1 MTKRRHTNLFEVLVC
16 QIRQNG
22 EANVIFGKPLSILP
36 KAELLKPLRNLLHL
50 GRHWMSLWRGDNLE
64 REHTRGRAE
73 SPSRLCA
80 LCLAG
85 RPYASGFS
93 KTGGSRSGPAAGR
106 NSL

>member
-22 EANVIFGKPLSILP
+22 EADVIFGKPLSILP

-64 REHTRGRAE
+64 REHTRGRADR
-73 SPSRLCA
+73 PVAFVLCVWLVVHTPAA
-80 LCLAG
+80 LV
-85 RPYASGFS
+85 RPD
-93 KTGGSRSGPAAGR
+93 SRSGPAAGR